1 MRGWA
6 RTSSGQ
12 ILDAGYNF
20 DFIDDTAIA
29 KAGVNYKV
37 VVLPAPQRMPD
48 ATKKKL
54 EEYKRFGGF
63 VFDTRETPNVGAAI
77 RKAITPDLERA
88 PEIGFVHRHLPYAE
102 VYFLANTSNHRVES
116 DALFRTGEFKSAW
129 WNPLDGRET
138 PAPSALRQ
146 AGGLSHLDLA
156 PYESRVVVFSK
167 AGVKGPNSL
176 MSMPPWTMPI
186 DSPWRVTFEKTG
198 ITETVRQLASWTDN
212 DRTRYFSGVAAYET
226 TVQIDNVPGVYY
238 LSLGKGTPVDT
249 MERHSG
255 NGMRAMYE
263 SPVREA
269 AKVYVNG
276 KYAGAVWSAPYEVYI
291 GDLLR
296 KGENTLRIEVANL
309 ALNELAKGPL
319 PDYKALNAK
328 YGERFQPQDLQN
340 LQPVPAGLLEPVTI
354 ILRPQ
359 RTP

>member
-20 DFIDDTAIA
+20 DFIDDAAIA

-238 LSLGKGTPVDT
+238 LEPRQGNAGRYHGAPLGEWNARD
-249 MERHSG
+249 
-255 NGMRAMYE
+255 
-263 SPVREA
+263 VREP
-269 AKVYVNG
+269 G
-276 KYAGAVWSAPYEVYI
+276 S
-291 GDLLR
+291 
-296 KGENTLRIEVANL
+296 
-309 ALNELAKGPL
+309 
-319 PDYKALNAK
+319 
-328 YGERFQPQDLQN
+328 
-340 LQPVPAGLLEPVTI
+340 
-354 ILRPQ
+354 
-359 RTP
+359 